1 MAVPAIITVGLFTF
15 LAAWNDFTVALTLN
29 NGGGPQPLTLGLYK
43 FSTQYSTNEGAVFAA
58 ATLAAI
64 PTTILL
70 FVGMR
75 WIRGGLRAGAVK
87 G

>member
-1 MAVPAIITVGLFTF
+1 MGLFA
-15 LAAWNDFTVALTLN
+15 LLGAWNDFVNALTLN
-29 NGGGPQPLTLGLYK
+29 AGGGPQPLTLGLYK
-43 FSTQYSTNEGAVFAA
+43 FVTEYTSNDGAIFAA

-70 FVGMR
+70 FVCWR
-75 WIRGGLRAGAVK
+75 WIRSGLRAGALK